1 MKQDKTLTIKEVA
14 GFLNISNQM
23 VYNLIRDRKIEAF
36 KVGSA
41 IRILYSDLQSYIDEQ
56 KKLFHRDSEAIENS
70 DENIFMVSGLN
81 YKREEFQ
88 LTDIS
93 FSLPRGKILTILGQ
107 SGSGK
112 TMMMKAIAGINKP
125 ESGSVFFGSDRLD
138 LKDAADRNIGFVFE
152 DYALM
157 PNRSGR
163 GNIRFPLELQ
173 KKKKVEIDPAVEKMA
188 EELQI
193 SRGDLDTLIARLPE
207 GIKQL
212 IAIARAE
219 VRNIDLLLMDEPLAR
234 LDKIERLNMRVFLK
248 KLVTELQKTTIVTLH
263 DPETALALGDYL
275 GLIDGGRLIQFGEAL
290 DVYNNP
296 VSETAYSLTSR
307 FGCNTLDV
315 SVSGGMVESLN
326 LSTGGE
332 DGDRR
337 LVFRAEEI
345 RRSDPG
351 TGLPVQIRERH
362 VLDGNRVQALCSSDY
377 GDLNLILPTDS
388 PDELLITPTRY
399 GLFG

>member
-1 MKQDKTLTIKEVA
+1 MKQDKTMTIKEVA
-14 GFLNISNQM
+14 VFLNISNQM

-41 IRILYSDLQSYIDEQ
+41 IRVLSSDLHRYIAEQ
-56 KKLFHRDSEAIENS
+56 KKIFHSNSESIQNS
-70 DENIFMVSGLN
+70 DENIFMVHGLN
-81 YKREEFQ
+81 FKREEFQ

-125 ESGSVFFGSDRLD
+125 ESGTVFFGTDRLD
-138 LKDAADRNIGFVFE
+138 LKDAADRNIGYVFE

-157 PNRSGR
+157 PHRSGR
-163 GNIRFPLELQ
+163 GNIRFPLEIQ
-173 KKKKVEIDPAVEKMA
+173 KKKKIEIDPTVEKMA

-193 SRGDLDTLIARLPE
+193 SRDDLDILVTKLPE

-248 KLVTELQKTTIVTLH
+248 KLVTGLQKTTIVTLH
-263 DPETALALGDYL
+263 DPETALALGDFL
-275 GLIDGGRLIQFGEAL
+275 GLIDQGRLIQFGEAME
-290 DVYNNP
+290 VYNHP
-296 VSETAYSLTSR
+296 VSETAYALTSR
-307 FGCNTLDV
+307 FGCNALDV
-315 SVSGGMVESLN
+315 SVSGGRVESLN
-326 LSTGGE
+326 LSAPGD

-337 LVFRAEEI
+337 LVFRADEI
-345 RRSDPG
+345 RRNSSG
-351 TGLPVQIRERH
+351 AGLSVRILDRH
-362 VLDGNRVQALCSSDY
+362 ILDGNRVQALCGSDY
-377 GDLNLILPTDS
+377 GDLNLILPADS
-388 PDELLITPTRY
+388 PDELTIEPVRY
-399 GLFG
+399 GLF